1 MADAG
6 ELIAVTRGERTVRF
20 RPCGGRIEATLRA
33 NQFYEQGMLD
43 YIAALGLSGVYADI
57 GSYIGTHAIY
67 FATFCPA
74 DRVVAFEPRPNCL
87 EHLRHNIE
95 VNGLGDRIT
104 VYPFGLSDRDETV
117 TVRLDRRDVS
127 FECHRLD
134 SLVTDPVAVMKL
146 DVEGMETK
154 VLAGATGILE
164 RSRPLLFA
172 EAHDDAS
179 LAALLAP
186 LAPYGYQPTGRVFNH
201 TATYELASPAS
212 PIAPPGRLPST
223 RSILDAAWWLP
234 LEPEVSATVGGG
246 RLRIESHMPPEQQA
260 HVTAAPGRL
269 KAPPKTAFLA
279 PTPGNTLFVEA
290 NGSHTPGL
298 TVALY
303 VMEFRGGE
311 RTHVQ
316 RHFFSERN
324 FHRLDLAPDTERV
337 RLALRLTG
345 PGVLELDRLVIHTLA

>member
-6 ELIAVTRGERTVRF
+6 ELIAVRRGERELRF

-43 YIAALGLSGVYADI
+43 YIAALGLRGVYVDA

-67 FATFCPA
+67 FAAFCAA

-104 VYPFGLSDRDETV
+104 VHPFGLSDRDETV

-164 RSRPLLFA
+164 RSRPLLFV
-172 EAHDDAS
+172 EAHDEAS

-212 PIAPPGRLPST
+212 PVARPARLPST
-223 RSILDAAWWLP
+223 RSIIDPAWWLP
-234 LEPEVSATVGGG
+234 LEPEVSASIDGG
-246 RLRIESHMPPEQQA
+246 RLRIESRMPAEQHG

-269 KAPPKTAFLA
+269 KAPPKAAFLA
-279 PTPGNTLFVEA
+279 VTPGSVLFVEA
-290 NGSHTPGL
+290 NGILSDGVGASL
-298 TVALY
+298 FI
-303 VMEFRGGE
+303 MEYRGGE
-311 RTHVQ
+311 RTHVL
-316 RHFFSERN
+316 RHFMGNRN
-324 FHRLDLAPDTERV
+324 FHRLELAADTERV
-337 RLALRLTG
+337 RLTLRLTG
-345 PGVLELDRLVIHTLA
+345 PGVLELDRLVIHRLG